1 MTETEKKTKF
11 IQLRAEGQSYSK
23 IAAAIDIS
31 KSTCTRWNKELKA
44 ELAKRESETL
54 QQLYNQY
61 GATRYARIKATG
73 ETLNKIEKA
82 IARKN
87 FDSVPLEKL
96 LQLKLKYIEA
106 LKAEYQ
112 PITNRKEI
120 QEITPQSIVEALR
133 ELLQAIRAGEIS
145 ENQAEQETKL
155 ITALLKAMQDLE
167 AAEKESPNITIVVSP
182 ASEED
187 FKEEIKKDR
196 KGITI
201 IEDLEPDE

>member
-44 ELAKRESETL
+44 ELEKRESETL

-82 IARKN
+82 IASKD

-145 ENQAEQETKL
+145 EKQAEHETKV
-155 ITALLKAMQDLE
+155 ITALLKAMQDVE
-167 AAEKESPNITIVVSP
+167 AAEKENPNITIVVSP